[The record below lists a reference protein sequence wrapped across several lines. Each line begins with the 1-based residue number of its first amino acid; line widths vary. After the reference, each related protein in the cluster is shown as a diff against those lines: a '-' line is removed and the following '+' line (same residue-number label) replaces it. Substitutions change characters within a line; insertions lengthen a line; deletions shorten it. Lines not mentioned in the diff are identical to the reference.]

1 MEGPHFLLRGHRPS
15 GMRCIGVGYRIL
27 TIDDEP
33 NATHALKRILER
45 RGYVV
50 EEENDSTRAL
60 ETAKAFHPDVVIVD
74 FSMPKTDGGDVAWQL
89 ASDPLLKS
97 AQVIM
102 CSGLDSKEFKRKL
115 PPTHIP
121 ILQKPLDA
129 LALLELLPAN

>member
-1 MEGPHFLLRGHRPS
+1 MS
-15 GMRCIGVGYRIL
+15 VGLRIL
-27 TIDDEP
+27 AVDDEP
-33 NATHALKRILER
+33 TATHTLKRILER

-74 FSMPKTDGGDVAWQL
+74 FAMPKTDGGDVAWQL
-89 ASDPLLKS
+89 ASDPLLKRT
-97 AQVIM
+97 QVIM
-102 CSGLDSKEFKRKL
+102 CSGLDAKEFKRKL